1 MTNARLHPWKSG
13 FWAVIM
19 LFGVAHL
26 EARELAQS
34 FDMVITNGRIIDGT
48 GSPWYMGDIG
58 IRSGK
63 IAAIGNLSAARRAR
77 TIDARRMVVAPGFID
92 MLGQS
97 EYTILVDPRLPSKI
111 FQGITTEITGEGE
124 SIAPLNDAI
133 LRADQEQY
141 DHYHIQVDWRTFR
154 EYFSRLEKQ
163 RIGINLASYVGATR
177 VRRMV
182 LGDNDV
188 QPTPAQLED
197 MKEFVS
203 QAMRDG
209 AVGVSTSLEYAP
221 APYAKTEELIALAG
235 EASKFGGIYAT
246 HMRNEGTGILAAI
259 DEALRIGREAHIPVE
274 IWHLKV
280 GGKPSWGRMPE
291 VVAKINA
298 ARAQGLDV
306 TADTYAYTAWF
317 NDFSAFIPAWAHD
330 GGNAKLLERLKDR
343 RTRDRIRQDML
354 TPSDQWDN
362 EWQEIP
368 GPEAVLI
375 GVVHTPQL
383 LPLQGKT
390 LAEIARIG
398 NKDPMDAL
406 FDLLIEDHA
415 LTSVAVFGMSEPDV
429 ALALQQP
436 WVSVDNDSSGTA
448 PDGILGQEHPHPR
461 AYGTFPRILHK
472 YVREERKLTLEDAVR
487 KFSALPAQ
495 RMRLTDRGVLKA
507 GLWAD
512 LVIFDPAKVHDV
524 ATFDNPNQLS
534 EGMEYV
540 LVNGVPVIDHS
551 EMTGHGRTLGRF
563 SEVSHRPERG
573 NPRLQPPRHQAL
585 LRSRPPGLRARPAR
599 YQEQGITRAGRFRR
613 AALR

>member
-1 MTNARLHPWKSG
+1 MTNGMLQQWKSV
-13 FWAVIM
+13 FLSMIL
-19 LFGVAHL
+19 LFGVAPL
-26 EARELAQS
+26 ETREPAQS
-34 FDMVITNGRIIDGT
+34 FDIVITNAHIIDGT
-48 GSPWYMGDIG
+48 GSPWYSGDIG
-58 IRSGK
+58 IHAGK
-63 IAAIGNLSAARRAR
+63 IAVIGNLSGAPRSR
-77 TIDARRMVVAPGFID
+77 TIDARGKVIAPGFID

-111 FQGITTEITGEGE
+111 YQGITTEITGEGE

-141 DHYHIQVDWRTFR
+141 DHYHLQAEWRTFR

-163 RIGINLASYVGATR
+163 RIGINIASYVGATR

-188 QPTPAQLED
+188 QPTPAQLEQMRD
-197 MKEFVS
+197 LVS

-209 AVGVSTSLEYAP
+209 AVGISTSLEYAP
-221 APYAKTEELIALAG
+221 APYAKTEELIALAT
-235 EASKFGGIYAT
+235 EASKSGGIYAT
-246 HMRNEGTGILAAI
+246 HMRNEGTGILPAL

-274 IWHLKV
+274 IWHFKV

-291 VVAKINA
+291 AIAKVNA
-298 ARAQGLDV
+298 ARAEGLDV
-306 TADTYAYTAWF
+306 SADTYAYTAWF
-317 NDFSAFIPAWAHD
+317 NDLSAFIPAWAHD
-330 GGNAKLLERLKDR
+330 GGNAKLIERLKDPEMR
-343 RTRDRIRQDML
+343 KRIRKDML

-375 GVVHTPQL
+375 GVVHNPQL
-383 LPLQGKT
+383 LPLQGQT
-390 LAEIARIG
+390 LADIAKLW

-429 ALALQQP
+429 SLALQQP
-436 WVSVDNDSSGTA
+436 WVSVDNDSSGTS

-461 AYGTFPRILHK
+461 AYGTFPRILRK
-472 YVREERKLTLEDAVR
+472 YVREEHKLTLEDAIR

-507 GLWAD
+507 GMCAD
-512 LVIFDPAKVHDV
+512 LVIFDPARVHDV
-524 ATFDNPNQLS
+524 ATFEKPNQLS
-534 EGMEYV
+534 QGMEFV
-540 LVNGVPVIDHS
+540 LVNGVPVIDHG
-551 EMTGHGRTLGRF
+551 EITGALPGKVL
-563 SEVSHRPERG
+563 RG
-573 NPRLQPPRHQAL
+573 
-585 LRSRPPGLRARPAR
+585 PGYVP
-599 YQEQGITRAGRFRR
+599 
-613 AALR
+613 